1 MFKDAIIECE
11 DKMKKSLEV
20 LRREYASLRAG
31 RANPSILDRIQVDY
45 YGTLTP
51 LNQMANIS
59 APEPRLLLIQPWD
72 KSVIGNIE
80 KAILK
85 SDLGIN
91 PTNDGSVIR
100 IAIPQLTEERRR
112 ELVKV
117 VHKKAEEA
125 RVSIRNIRRDYND
138 KVKAQEKAK
147 EVTEDEARRGLDDV
161 QKLTDKYIAEVDW
174 AADLKEKEIM
184 EV

>member
-1 MFKDAIIECE
+1 
-11 DKMKKSLEV
+11 
-20 LRREYASLRAG
+20 
-31 RANPSILDRIQVDY
+31 
-45 YGTLTP
+45 
-51 LNQMANIS
+51 
-59 APEPRLLLIQPWD
+59 
-72 KSVIGNIE
+72 
-80 KAILK
+80 
-85 SDLGIN
+85 
-91 PTNDGSVIR
+91 
-100 IAIPQLTEERRR
+100 PQLTEERRR

-161 QKLTDKYIAEVDW
+161 QKLTDKYIAEVDR

>member
-1 MFKDAIIECE
+1 MCIRDR
-11 DKMKKSLEV
+11 
-20 LRREYASLRAG
+20 RREYASLRAG

-161 QKLTDKYIAEVDW
+161 QKLTDKYIAEVDR

>member
-1 MFKDAIIECE
+1 MLKEIINECE
-11 DKMKKSLEV
+11 GKMKITLEM
-20 LRREYASLRAG
+20 LRKEYASLRAG
-31 RANPSILDRIQVDY
+31 RANPSILDRITVDY
-45 YGTLTP
+45 YGTPTP
-51 LNQMANIS
+51 LMQMANIS

-72 KSVIGNIE
+72 KTSIPNIE

-91 PTNDGSVIR
+91 PSNDGSVIR
-100 IAIPQLTEERRR
+100 IAVPQLTEERRQ

-117 VHKKAEEA
+117 VHKKAEES
-125 RVSIRNIRRDYND
+125 RVSTRNVRRDYND

-147 EVTEDEARRGLDDV
+147 TVTEDEAKKGLEDI
-161 QKLTDKYIAEVDW
+161 QKMTDKYIKEIDRV
-174 AADLKEKEIM
+174 ADLKEKEIM